1 MRSYNILSKTSIYSH
16 KYKRCK
22 DNNKKEKVTH
32 IQEKKKKGSGSR
44 WWVKPT
50 KTSKQLL

>member
-22 DNNKKEKVTH
+22 DN
-32 IQEKKKKGSGSR
+32 KKKKKKLPIYR
-44 WWVKPT
+44 KKKKKAV
-50 KTSKQLL
+50 